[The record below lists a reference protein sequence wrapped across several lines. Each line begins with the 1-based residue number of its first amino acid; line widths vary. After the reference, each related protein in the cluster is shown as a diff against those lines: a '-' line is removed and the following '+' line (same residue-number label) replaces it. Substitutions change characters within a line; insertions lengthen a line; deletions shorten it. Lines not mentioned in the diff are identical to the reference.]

1 MTFSMSVFDRDLQ
14 NSPVQQMNQLSVA
27 LSAVE
32 QEIQMLQDRL
42 EALERERQRQDIL
55 IALQDQYIEVL
66 EKGLALETPMYRTED
81 SYRESRSATQVVQ

>member
-1 MTFSMSVFDRDLQ
+1 MSVSDRDLP
-14 NSPVQQMNQLSVA
+14 NSPAQQMNQLSVA

-32 QEIQMLQDRL
+32 QEIKMLQDRL
-42 EALERERQRQDIL
+42 EALERERQRRDIL

-81 SYRESRSATQVVQ
+81 SYRESHSATQIV